1 MQISRNERKFLGAEE
16 KSGVKIAKA
25 NLQMK
30 RKMNNNDNT
39 ASEKANIAVSGMQ
52 TLNWNSSVN
61 NWMDYENENNRDSGT
76 SSSDGIPT
84 SDAPTS
90 STTSTNITIFDA
102 FLQVIE
108 VNIRC
113 LCIMHEYIHKIFKA
127 IDRNEILSR
136 PDLETRLKIMNWL
149 CATEE
154 MNRMVSFYL
163 NF

>member
-1 MQISRNERKFLGAEE
+1 
-16 KSGVKIAKA
+16 
-25 NLQMK
+25 
-30 RKMNNNDNT
+30 MNNNDNT
-39 ASEKANIAVSGMQ
+39 APEKANIAISGVQ

-61 NWMDYENENNRDSGT
+61 NWMDYENENHQDSGT

-102 FLQVIE
+102 FLQ
-108 VNIRC
+108 
-113 LCIMHEYIHKIFKA
+113 A
-127 IDRNEILSR
+127 IDRNEISSR

-154 MNRMVSFYL
+154 INRIVSFHL

>member
-1 MQISRNERKFLGAEE
+1 MNKVGDLDEANRMLNLALEELNFIVDGAEK

-25 NLQMK
+25 NLQTK
-30 RKMNNNDNT
+30 RNMNNNDNT
-39 ASEKANIAVSGMQ
+39 APEKANIAISGVQ

-61 NWMDYENENNRDSGT
+61 NWMDYENENHQDSGT

-102 FLQVIE
+102 FLQ
-108 VNIRC
+108 
-113 LCIMHEYIHKIFKA
+113 A
-127 IDRNEILSR
+127 IDRNEISSR

-154 MNRMVSFYL
+154 INRIVSFHL

>member
-102 FLQVIE
+102 FLQAG
-108 VNIRC
+108 NTLPYFSRRKSYGFKR
-113 LCIMHEYIHKIFKA
+113 LLTQQPSAGSKKIA
-127 IDRNEILSR
+127 
-136 PDLETRLKIMNWL
+136 
-149 CATEE
+149 
-154 MNRMVSFYL
+154 
-163 NF
+163 